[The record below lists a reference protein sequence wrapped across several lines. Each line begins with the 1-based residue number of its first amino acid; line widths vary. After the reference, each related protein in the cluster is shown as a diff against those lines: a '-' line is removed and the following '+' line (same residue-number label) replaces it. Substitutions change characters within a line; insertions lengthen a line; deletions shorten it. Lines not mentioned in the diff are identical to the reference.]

1 MKLSKTYS
9 RICPNCNKEIIY
21 NYYKS
26 YHGALTRNSICRS
39 CRTTIANKSPNR
51 KCKKEDNPCWKG
63 YKDIPG
69 AFLKGYRRSAK
80 LSDKKVIEF
89 TLEDIYNIWI
99 KQDKKCALTKI
110 IIGWGDENNNKNSA
124 SIDRI
129 NSNLGYTLD
138 NIQLV
143 HKDVN
148 LMKNKFDQDYFIN
161 ICKLIVKN
169 QNLNTN
175 E

>member
-1 MKLSKTYS
+1 M
-9 RICPNCNKEIIY
+9 NFNEISEGLRDA
-21 NYYKS
+21 K
-26 YHGALTRNSICRS
+26 
-39 CRTTIANKSPNR
+39 
-51 KCKKEDNPCWKG
+51 DNPCWKG

-110 IIGWGDENNNKNSA
+110 IIGWGDESNNKNSA

-148 LMKNKFDQDYFIN
+148 LMKNKFDQQYFIEMCILIAEN
-161 ICKLIVKN
+161 KKLN
-169 QNLNTN
+169 NN

>member
-1 MKLSKTYS
+1 VKLSKVYS

-21 NYYKS
+21 KNYKS
-26 YHGALTRNSICRS
+26 YHSALSRSSICKS
-39 CRTTIANKSPNR
+39 CRTTNANKSPNR
-51 KCKKEDNPCWKG
+51 KCKKEDNPAWKG
-63 YKDIPG
+63 YKNIPG

-80 LSDKKVIEF
+80 LSDKKIIGF
-89 TLEDIYNIWI
+89 NLEDVYNIWLS
-99 KQDKKCALTKI
+99 QNKKCNLSGLPI
-110 IIGWGDENNNKNSA
+110 NWGDEENNKNTA

-129 NSNLGYTLD
+129 DSNKGYTLD

-161 ICKLIVKN
+161 ICKLIVEN

>member
-1 MKLSKTYS
+1 VKLSKVYT
-9 RICPNCNKEIIY
+9 RICPSCNKEVTY

-26 YHGALTRNSICRS
+26 YHSALSRNSICRS

-51 KCKKEDNPCWKG
+51 KCKKEDNPCWRG

-69 AFLKGYRRSAK
+69 AFLKSYRRS
-80 LSDKKVIEF
+80 SRISEKKIIGF
-89 TLEDIYNIWI
+89 TIEDIYNIWI
-99 KQDKKCALTKI
+99 LQNKKCKLTGLN
-110 IIGWGDENNNKNSA
+110 IGWGDLDDNKNSA

-129 NSNLGYTLD
+129 DSDKGYTLD

-148 LMKNKFDQDYFIN
+148 LMKNKFDQQYFIDM
-161 ICKLIVKN
+161 CKLIVEN
-169 QNLNTN
+169 QKLNLN